1 MIKRFFID
9 LFLILS
15 MVMLLYVRYINIT
28 IYGVRPDILL
38 VFVILIALFEEE
50 NLHSIFLGFLGGM
63 AMDFMSGST
72 PLGFNAG
79 IYLLIG
85 YAATAPH
92 RFFNAESIL
101 ALILSLTGFFAVH
114 IILYLGFGYLFLS
127 SEEMVGYFNIS
138 ILYKYIYTLAI
149 SLILF
154 PIFRSIYQFISSVK
168 KHDA

>member
-1 MIKRFFID
+1 MIKKFFID

-38 VFVILIALFEEE
+38 VFVTLIALFEGES
-50 NLHSIFLGFLGGM
+50 LHSIFLGFFGGL

-92 RFFNAESIL
+92 RLFNAESVW
-101 ALILSLTGFFAVH
+101 ASILSLTAFFAVQV
-114 IILYLGFGYLFLS
+114 ILYLGFGYLFLS
-127 SEEMVGYFNIS
+127 PEEMQGYFNIS
-138 ILYKYIYTLAI
+138 LVYKYIYTLAV
-149 SLILF
+149 SMILF
-154 PIFRSIYQFISSVK
+154 PIFRSIYQFINSVK

>member
-1 MIKRFFID
+1 MIKKFFVD
-9 LFLILS
+9 LFLILF
-15 MVMLLYVRYINIT
+15 MVILLYVRHINIT
-28 IYGVRPDILL
+28 VYGVRPDILL
-38 VFVILIALFEEE
+38 VFVTLVALFEGEG
-50 NLHSIFLGFLGGM
+50 LHSIFLGFFGGL

-92 RFFNAESIL
+92 RLFNAESIL
-101 ALILSLTGFFAVH
+101 ASILSITGFFGIY

-127 SEEMVGYFNIS
+127 PEEMQGYFNIS
-138 ILYKYIYTLAI
+138 LVYKYVYTLAV

-154 PIFRSIYQFISSVK
+154 PIFRSIYQFINSVK

>member
-1 MIKRFFID
+1 MIKKFFID

-15 MVMLLYVRYINIT
+15 MVMLLYVRYVNIT

-38 VFVILIALFEEE
+38 VFVTLIALFEGES
-50 NLHSIFLGFLGGM
+50 LHSIFLGFLGGLV
-63 AMDFMSGST
+63 MDFMSGST

-101 ALILSLTGFFAVH
+101 ASILSLTGFFAVR

-127 SEEMVGYFNIS
+127 SEEMLGYFNIS
-138 ILYKYIYTLAI
+138 LLYKYIYTLAV
-149 SLILF
+149 SLVLF
-154 PIFRSIYQFISSVK
+154 PIFRSIYQFINSVK

>member
-1 MIKRFFID
+1 
-9 LFLILS
+9 

-38 VFVILIALFEEE
+38 VFVTLIALFEGES
-50 NLHSIFLGFLGGM
+50 LHSIFLGFFGGL

-101 ALILSLTGFFAVH
+101 ASILSLTSFFAVQ

-127 SEEMVGYFNIS
+127 PEEMQGYFNMLL
-138 ILYKYIYTLAI
+138 LYKYIYTLAV
-149 SLILF
+149 SLVLF
-154 PIFRSIYQFISSVK
+154 PIFRSIYQFINSVK

>member
-1 MIKRFFID
+1 MIKKFFID

-38 VFVILIALFEEE
+38 VFVTLIALFEGES
-50 NLHSIFLGFLGGM
+50 LHSIFLGFFGGLV
-63 AMDFMSGST
+63 MDFMSGST

-101 ALILSLTGFFAVH
+101 ASILSLTGFFAIY

-127 SEEMVGYFNIS
+127 SEEMQGYINMS
-138 ILYKYIYTLAI
+138 LLYKYMYTLAV
-149 SLILF
+149 SLVLF
-154 PIFRSIYQFISSVK
+154 PIFRSIYQFINSVK

>member
-1 MIKRFFID
+1 MIKKFFID

-38 VFVILIALFEEE
+38 VFVTLIALFEGES
-50 NLHSIFLGFLGGM
+50 LHSIFLGFFGGL

-92 RFFNAESIL
+92 RLFNAESVL
-101 ALILSLTGFFAVH
+101 ASILSLTAFFAVQ

-127 SEEMVGYFNIS
+127 PEEMQGYFNIS
-138 ILYKYIYTLAI
+138 LVYKYIYTLAV
-149 SLILF
+149 SMILF
-154 PIFRSIYQFISSVK
+154 PIFRSIYQFINSVK